1 MVLSEITLNSF
12 LQSMILY
19 WFIKYYNFSLN
30 VLIQSNNQI
39 KKLIFKFLEDFTLKV
54 EVKYY

>member
-30 VLIQSNNQI
+30 ILIQSNNQI
-39 KKLIFKFLEDFTLKV
+39 KKINI
-54 EVKYY
+54 